1 MTPLTFT
8 VKNLRQTQ
16 ILAARLGALLR
27 AGDLL
32 ALEGPLGAGKTA
44 FARALIQ
51 SLLGGDQDVP
61 SPTFTLVQTYDTPK
75 LTLWH
80 FDLYRLDS
88 PEELW
93 ELGFEEVGSGIA
105 LIEWPERARA
115 LGLFQHALSITLT
128 QGVEDDERL
137 ITLDGH
143 DHWCARLQTL
153 RKDPSHGPF

>member
-1 MTPLTFT
+1 MTPLTLT
-8 VKNLRQTQ
+8 VKSLRQTQ
-16 ILAARLGALLR
+16 IFAARLGALLS
-27 AGDLL
+27 AGDIL

-51 SLLGGDQDVP
+51 SLVGDDQEVP

-80 FDLYRLDS
+80 FDLYRLEN

-93 ELGFEEVGSGIA
+93 ELGFEEVGSGVA

-115 LGLFQHALSITLT
+115 LGLFQKALSLTLA
-128 QGVEDDERL
+128 QGVGDDERL
-137 ITLDGH
+137 ITLAGH
-143 DHWCARLQTL
+143 DHWCARLQAL
-153 RKDPSHGPF
+153 RKDLSHGPF